1 MFPSVGMTLA
11 LSLGYPM
18 VFLAL
23 IPFGVEVALFSSIL
37 LPSVL
42 IAVMFALAPVV
53 SVSSALQAGRFKL
66 PLEAI
71 GAVEKLTQAQMRE
84 LLGPGSNPAARLM
97 IRGYI
102 KAGIKVEIADPED
115 STPYVLIS
123 SRNPARLASALD
135 ANGS

>member
-1 MFPSVGMTLA
+1 M
-11 LSLGYPM
+11 
-18 VFLAL
+18 
-23 IPFGVEVALFSSIL
+23 ALFSSIL

-71 GAVEKLTQAQMRE
+71 GAVEKLTQTQMRE
-84 LLGPGSNPAARLM
+84 LLGPGGNPAARLM

-102 KAGIKVEIADPED
+102 KTGIKVDIADPED

-135 ANGS
+135 ANRS